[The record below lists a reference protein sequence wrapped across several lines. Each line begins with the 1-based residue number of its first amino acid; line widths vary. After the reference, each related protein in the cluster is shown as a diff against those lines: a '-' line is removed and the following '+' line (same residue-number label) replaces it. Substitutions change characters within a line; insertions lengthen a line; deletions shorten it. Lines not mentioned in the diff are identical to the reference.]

1 MAQTPQ
7 QPRRKGAIFQL
18 YRLLTIQR
26 IFLRYGLDELL
37 LSHTSVNWLRFFV
50 YLWPERYFTKQY
62 RNAPRGERLRRAL
75 EDLGPI
81 FVKLGQALSTRR
93 DLLPEDIANELAL
106 LQDSVPPFPS
116 HIAREEIER
125 ALGKPIEE
133 LFAAFDDQPLASASI
148 AQVHAAKT
156 HEGKDIV
163 VKVLRPNIKKTI
175 THDLS
180 LLYLLA
186 RLLEKYWS
194 DGERL
199 RPVEVIEEYEKTIYN
214 ELDLTLEAAN
224 GSQLRRNFNDSS
236 ALFVPEIYWDFCR
249 RNVLAIGRIYGIP
262 IDEIDVLQEAGM
274 DMKKL
279 GERGVEIFF
288 TQVFRDNFFH
298 ADMHPG
304 NVFVATDKPQDPQYI
319 AIDFGIVGTLTDD
332 DQRYLAEN
340 LLAFFHRDYKK
351 VAELHL
357 SSGWVPENTR
367 VEEFETAIRSVC
379 EPIFGLPI
387 KDISF
392 GEFLLK
398 LFQTAR
404 RFDMQVQPQLILLQK
419 TLLNIEGLGRQLYP
433 DLDLWNTAKPFLE
446 QWMKDRF
453 GPKAV
458 LREMRKQL
466 PHWGEILPT
475 LPTLT
480 YDALNMIKTGHLEV
494 KLRDTDIA
502 LINKQKSNSQN
513 RLISTIIGA
522 ALVISATIL
531 YAQNTFQQN
540 SLLELSPLILGAS
553 GLLCWVYACF
563 SK

>member
-214 ELDLTLEAAN
+214 ELDL
-224 GSQLRRNFNDSS
+224 S
-236 ALFVPEIYWDFCR
+236 
-249 RNVLAIGRIYGIP
+249 
-262 IDEIDVLQEAGM
+262 
-274 DMKKL
+274 
-279 GERGVEIFF
+279 
-288 TQVFRDNFFH
+288 
-298 ADMHPG
+298 
-304 NVFVATDKPQDPQYI
+304 
-319 AIDFGIVGTLTDD
+319 
-332 DQRYLAEN
+332 
-340 LLAFFHRDYKK
+340 
-351 VAELHL
+351 
-357 SSGWVPENTR
+357 
-367 VEEFETAIRSVC
+367 
-379 EPIFGLPI
+379 
-387 KDISF
+387 
-392 GEFLLK
+392 
-398 LFQTAR
+398 
-404 RFDMQVQPQLILLQK
+404 LIH
-419 TLLNIEGLGRQLYP
+419 I
-433 DLDLWNTAKPFLE
+433 
-446 QWMKDRF
+446 
-453 GPKAV
+453 
-458 LREMRKQL
+458 
-466 PHWGEILPT
+466 
-475 LPTLT
+475 
-480 YDALNMIKTGHLEV
+480 
-494 KLRDTDIA
+494 
-502 LINKQKSNSQN
+502 
-513 RLISTIIGA
+513 
-522 ALVISATIL
+522 
-531 YAQNTFQQN
+531 
-540 SLLELSPLILGAS
+540 
-553 GLLCWVYACF
+553 
-563 SK
+563 

>member
-7 QPRRKGAIFQL
+7 QPRRKGAIRQL

-133 LFAAFDDQPLASASI
+133 LFATFDEQPLASASI

-156 HEGKDIV
+156 HEGNDIV
-163 VKVLRPNIKKTI
+163 IKVLRPSIEKTI

-194 DGERL
+194 DGGRL
-199 RPVEVIEEYEKTIYN
+199 RPIEVIEEYEKTIYN

-224 GSQLRRNFNDSS
+224 GSQLRRNFSDSS
-236 ALFVPEIYWDFCR
+236 VLYVPEIYWDFCR

-304 NVFVATDKPQDPQYI
+304 NVFVATDKPHNPQYI
-319 AIDFGIVGTLTDD
+319 AIDFGIVGTLTED

-480 YDALNMIKTGHLEV
+480 YDALNMIKTGQLEV

-531 YAQNTFQQN
+531 YAQNTFQEN
-540 SLLELSPLILGAS
+540 SLLELSPLIIGAS

>member
-7 QPRRKGAIFQL
+7 QPRRKGAIHQL

-37 LSHTSVNWLRFFV
+37 LSHTRVNWLRFFV

-62 RNAPRGERLRRAL
+62 RNAPRGERLRKAL

-133 LFAAFDDQPLASASI
+133 LFATFDDQPLASASI

-156 HEGKDIV
+156 YEDNDIV
-163 VKVLRPNIKKTI
+163 VKVLRPNIEKII

-186 RLLEKYWS
+186 GLLEKYWS

-199 RPVEVIEEYEKTIYN
+199 RPVEIIEEYEKTIYN

-224 GSQLRRNFNDSS
+224 GSQLRRNFSDS
-236 ALFVPEIYWDFCR
+236 AVLYVPEIYWDFCR
-249 RNVLAIGRIYGIP
+249 RNVLVVGRIYGIP
-262 IDEIDVLQEAGM
+262 IDEVDVLREAGM

-367 VEEFETAIRSVC
+367 IEEFETAIRSVC

-480 YDALNMIKTGHLEV
+480 YDALNMIKTGQLEV

-531 YAQNTFQQN
+531 YAQNTFQEN

-553 GLLCWVYACF
+553 GLLCWIYACF

>member
-7 QPRRKGAIFQL
+7 QPRRKGAIRQL

-37 LSHTSVNWLRFFV
+37 LSHTRVNWLRFFV

-62 RNAPRGERLRRAL
+62 RNAPRGERLRKAL

-133 LFAAFDDQPLASASI
+133 LFATFDDQPLASASI

-156 HEGKDIV
+156 HEGNDIV
-163 VKVLRPNIKKTI
+163 VKVLRPSIEKTI

-224 GSQLRRNFNDSS
+224 GSQLRRNFSDSS
-236 ALFVPEIYWDFCR
+236 VLYVPEIYWDFCR

-304 NVFVATDKPQDPQYI
+304 NVFVATDKPYDPQYI
-319 AIDFGIVGTLTDD
+319 AIDFGIVGTLTED

-367 VEEFETAIRSVC
+367 IEEFETAIRSVC

-480 YDALNMIKTGHLEV
+480 YDALNMIKTGRLEV

-531 YAQNTFQQN
+531 YAQNTLQQN

>member
-563 SK
+563 